1 MKITFNKAEVSTVLE
16 KSDFIDYLSSV
27 NNGKDF
33 TYLATGDPEL
43 LNLDDINNLTKE
55 EINSSLSQIK
65 SLTNVQD
72 LQLLIYNVDYKETE
86 TMEFNLE
93 NIAELAARPQED
105 FNALTTE
112 ELNEFETA
120 SNEAFVNADA
130 DEELEGHFNTINDK
144 IAVAKTA
151 DTEKD
156 TKKAPKKGKKGKEAE
171 GEETDGGEENEGGE
185 ADDDDAPPAEVNGK
199 DGIKQTTKLS
209 GTGTKVRNSKSK
221 AEKEA
226 EAEEEKELIKQDVE
240 FLNQDSNAV
249 TQSNC
254 RDLVKISSIWV
265 KNHSNTVMATAGAIT
280 TFEPHTVVAIS
291 VKDKSPATVAA
302 QFAKNGVTP
311 ENADKKQLIK
321 EFKIGTKF
329 KAPGSM
335 QGVMMY
341 LPSEI
346 EAEEIQVNI
355 KSDAFRTKLKGLIER
370 MEKMEDKTAIFK
382 AFGFRPVVLP
392 PVAIAAILTS
402 AGNYTGKAYD
412 TTGELIPGYSNL
424 SLYGKTEKSKKEN
437 LTIVRLKVGN
447 GVKFVSASLFF
458 NVPKTTFKT
467 TTLTADQT
475 ALQTKKLLASLL
487 KPVNTAQSKTTKL
500 SCLSTEAQANF
511 SNFADVNKRQLKT
524 DFLRQ
529 KVKAIGATAK
539 AAPTEDPRWALLEEF
554 TSSTDSSKV
563 YYREKKLGLS
573 DEGYNTAKLDLVAKK
588 DPEVLQTIKTAI
600 STSGNKGGKKSKS
613 SSSVAADGIKFINSS
628 ANGLF

>member
-16 KSDFIDYLSSV
+16 KPDFIDYLSSV

-33 TYLATGDPEL
+33 TYLTTGDPEL
-43 LNLDDINNLTKE
+43 LNLNDINNLTKE

-72 LQLLIYNVDYKETE
+72 LQLLIYNEDYKETE

-105 FNALTTE
+105 YNALSAEDLTT
-112 ELNEFETA
+112 FENAT
-120 SNEAFVNADA
+120 NEAFLEADA
-130 DEELEGHFNTINDK
+130 DEEVEAHFNAITSK
-144 IAVAKTA
+144 IAEARTA
-151 DTEKD
+151 NTETD
-156 TKKAPKKGKKGKEAE
+156 TKKTNKKGKTAKGDKTETE
-171 GEETDGGEENEGGE
+171 GDGEENGDETDE
-185 ADDDDAPPAEVNGK
+185 EDAPPKEVNEK
-199 DGIKQTTKLS
+199 DGIKPTSKLTG
-209 GTGTKVRNSKSK
+209 GTTKVRNSKSK

-226 EAEEEKELIKQDVE
+226 EAEAEKELIKQDVE
-240 FLNQDSNAV
+240 FLNQDTNAI

-254 RDLVKISSIWV
+254 RDLVKISSSWV
-265 KNHSNTVMATAGAIT
+265 KNPSNTVMATAGAIT

-291 VKDKSPATVAA
+291 VKDKSPATVAP
-302 QFAKNGVTP
+302 QFVKNGVTP
-311 ENADKKQLIK
+311 ENADKKQLVK
-321 EFKIGTKF
+321 EFKLGTKF

-335 QGVMMY
+335 QGVMVY

-355 KSDAFRTKLKGLIER
+355 KSDAFRTKLKGIIER
-370 MEKMEDKTAIFK
+370 IEKMEDKTAIFK

-412 TTGELIPGYSNL
+412 TTGELVPGYSNL
-424 SLYGKTEKSKKEN
+424 SLYGKTEKSKKDN

-458 NVPKTTFKT
+458 NVPKTTFKST
-467 TTLTADQT
+467 TMTAEQVG
-475 ALQTKKLLASLL
+475 LQTKKLLASLV
-487 KPVNTAQSKTTKL
+487 KPVNTSQTKTQKIA
-500 SCLSTEAQANF
+500 CLSPEAQANF
-511 SNFADVNKRQLKT
+511 SNFSDVNKRTLKT

-529 KVKAIGATAK
+529 KVKPIGATAK
-539 AAPTEDPRWALLEEF
+539 AAPTEDPKWAFLEEF
-554 TSSTDSSKV
+554 TSATDSSKV

-573 DEGYNTAKLDLVAKK
+573 DEGYNTAKLELVAKK
-588 DPEVLQTIKTAI
+588 DHEVLQTIKTAI